1 MAKKTLKDWIVATRP
16 WSFTASALSV
26 IVALAYLNW
35 LTAGAVDWCNG
46 WWAVGAI
53 ILFHAAGNTW
63 SDWHDFRRGVDA
75 PDTHGVKTLTSG
87 LFTPNQIR
95 NLSIGLLIAAVAAGL
110 GLMCRTGG
118 TLFWFGLAGL
128 LCALCYPPLKYR
140 ALGDAVILLA
150 YGLLPAL
157 GTSFA
162 ATGTVYWSVLWVALP
177 VSLLVDA
184 ILHANNTR
192 DMRTDRRAETRTLA
206 HGLGVR
212 GSVVLYVLEVTIPF
226 AWVLLLVPF
235 GIFPA
240 WSLATIGLLPLA
252 LRNSRM
258 MRTFNGEEDA
268 DAIASLDQLSAQLQL
283 LFCLVMTLSLLL
295 DSWLR

>member
-1 MAKKTLKDWIVATRP
+1 MANKTLKDWIVATRP

-26 IVALAYLNW
+26 IAALAYLNW
-35 LTAGAVDWCNG
+35 SVGSIDWANG

-75 PDTHGVKTLTSG
+75 ADTHGVKTITSG
-87 LFTPNQIR
+87 LFSPKAIR
-95 NLSIGLLIAAVAAGL
+95 NLSLGLFAAAVVAGFGLLF
-110 GLMCRTGG
+110 RTGW
-118 TLFWFGLAGL
+118 TLLWFGFGGL

-140 ALGDAVILLA
+140 ALGDVVILLA

-157 GTSFA
+157 GTSYV
-162 ATGTVYWSVLWVALP
+162 ATGAIHWPVLWVAFP

-192 DMRTDRRAETRTLA
+192 DMRTDRRAGTRTLA
-206 HGLGVR
+206 HGLGVK
-212 GSVVLYVLEVTIPF
+212 GSVILYVLEITIPF

-240 WSLATIGLLPLA
+240 WSLASIGLLPLA

-258 MRTFNGEEDA
+258 MRGFNGEQDA

-283 LFCLVMTLSLLL
+283 LFCLIMTLSLLL
-295 DSWLR
+295 DTWLR